1 MLTWKYFSTVAA
13 PAVVV
18 IAVVGAQIIAYN
30 ILLFFLLFNKLSEL
44 KFFLFLFCYFI
55 LLGCLQNCNSI
66 AIKFLSNLII
76 IAKNSSEWNN
86 FLYKVNKINTLIFIL
101 QQQSIAIYY

>member
-1 MLTWKYFSTVAA
+1 MLTWKYFSTAAAVA
-13 PAVVV
+13 VV

-44 KFFLFLFCYFI
+44 KFLFLFCYFI
-55 LLGCLQNCNSI
+55 LLWCLQNCNSI

-86 FLYKVNKINTLIFIL
+86 FPI
-101 QQQSIAIYY
+101 